1 MNDKERIDT
10 QRLFFGKRKPLSLKY
25 RLQSLK
31 RLQKTIRQY
40 ESDIEKALEND
51 LHKSVYESYTT
62 EIGFVL
68 SELRRT
74 IKHLKQWAA
83 PRRTRT
89 PLFLFGSTSRIEFQA
104 YGNVLILAPWN
115 YPFQSVFTPLIGAV
129 AAGNCVTVKCSPYA
143 IRTSEICRKII
154 DEAFDRR
161 HVLWIDTDNKG
172 TDRLLEMKWD
182 YIFYT
187 GGPVYG
193 RKVAE
198 AAARHLTPITLELGG
213 KSPCIVHHDA
223 HLASAARRIVWGKF
237 MNCGQTCVAPDYLL
251 VHRDIADELIDSL
264 RQEIVRQY
272 GKNPQENSDYP
283 RIINEKRFYEL
294 ILLTKQGHIEH
305 GGIYDADDL
314 YIAPTLISHIT
325 PDMRIMHEEIFGPI
339 LPILQYTTLDE
350 AIDFIN
356 SREKPLALYYFGNK
370 RKEMKKVLNQ
380 TSSGGSCINDVVSHV
395 ANPYLPFG
403 GVGNSGIGH
412 YHGRESFYTF
422 SHTRSVLQNNTKWNP
437 GIKFAPFAGKL
448 SLIKR
453 LLR

>member
-115 YPFQSVFTPLIGAV
+115 YPFQLVFTPLIGAV

-272 GKNPQENSDYP
+272 GKNPQEIV
-283 RIINEKRFYEL
+283 IIL
-294 ILLTKQGHIEH
+294 V
-305 GGIYDADDL
+305 
-314 YIAPTLISHIT
+314 S
-325 PDMRIMHEEIFGPI
+325 
-339 LPILQYTTLDE
+339 
-350 AIDFIN
+350 
-356 SREKPLALYYFGNK
+356 S
-370 RKEMKKVLNQ
+370 MKKDFTNLYCSQNKDISNTAEYMMRTTY
-380 TSSGGSCINDVVSHV
+380 TSHR
-395 ANPYLPFG
+395 
-403 GVGNSGIGH
+403 H
-412 YHGRESFYTF
+412 SFRT
-422 SHTRSVLQNNTKWNP
+422 
-437 GIKFAPFAGKL
+437 
-448 SLIKR
+448 
-453 LLR
+453 

>member
-1 MNDKERIDT
+1 MSLVYPHPKFVFTRNSLSISGYNRISTFFKTRFSYLSTCLVRENPYLCPTINLNRIFLEMNDKERIDT

-115 YPFQSVFTPLIGAV
+115 YPFQLVFTPLIGAV

-161 HVLWIDTDNKG
+161 HV
-172 TDRLLEMKWD
+172 
-182 YIFYT
+182 
-187 GGPVYG
+187 
-193 RKVAE
+193 
-198 AAARHLTPITLELGG
+198 
-213 KSPCIVHHDA
+213 
-223 HLASAARRIVWGKF
+223 
-237 MNCGQTCVAPDYLL
+237 
-251 VHRDIADELIDSL
+251 
-264 RQEIVRQY
+264 
-272 GKNPQENSDYP
+272 
-283 RIINEKRFYEL
+283 
-294 ILLTKQGHIEH
+294 
-305 GGIYDADDL
+305 
-314 YIAPTLISHIT
+314 
-325 PDMRIMHEEIFGPI
+325 
-339 LPILQYTTLDE
+339 
-350 AIDFIN
+350 
-356 SREKPLALYYFGNK
+356 
-370 RKEMKKVLNQ
+370 
-380 TSSGGSCINDVVSHV
+380 
-395 ANPYLPFG
+395 
-403 GVGNSGIGH
+403 
-412 YHGRESFYTF
+412 
-422 SHTRSVLQNNTKWNP
+422 
-437 GIKFAPFAGKL
+437 
-448 SLIKR
+448 
-453 LLR
+453 